1 MIQNT
6 HVHASELKSWFQAG
20 LGEAVL
26 LLELQILLVES
37 VDTINHGLDQLN
49 LGVAQAVLVG
59 NVVGDSVVATRLSA
73 GSSGLKLQLF
83 TALLQG

>member
-59 NVVGDSVVATRLSA
+59 NVVGDASLATRFSA
-73 GSSGLKLQLF
+73 GSSGLEVESF
-83 TALLQG
+83 APLLQG